1 VTEVSTDF
9 SQVTAVI
16 LAGGLGTRLRSVVAD
31 RPKVLAEIGGKPF
44 LTYLFDQLIAAG
56 CRSVVLCTGY
66 LGEQIQQTF
75 GDQFDGLDLRYSQE
89 TQPLGTAGAVR
100 LALPILLRSDPV
112 LVMNGDS
119 YCDADLRA
127 YWNWYRDCRPAAS
140 LLLTQVSNSG
150 RYGSVVIDNGGG
162 IVQFREK
169 SKNESPGSINAGMYF
184 LRREVLAAI
193 PAKTIVSL
201 EYDVFPKLVGQGLYG
216 FATQGRFL
224 DIGTPEDFALAEAF
238 FAA

>member
-1 VTEVSTDF
+1 MTEVSTDF

-16 LAGGLGTRLRSVVAD
+16 LAGGSGTRLRSVVAD
-31 RPKVLAEIGGKPF
+31 RPKVLAEIHGKPF
-44 LTYLFDQLIAAG
+44 LAYLFDQLITAG

-66 LGEQIQQTF
+66 LGAQIQQTF
-75 GDQFDGLDLRYSQE
+75 GDQFDRLDLRYSQE
-89 TQPLGTAGAVR
+89 PQPLGTAGAVR
-100 LALPILLRSDPV
+100 LALPMLTSDPV
-112 LVMNGDS
+112 WVMNGDS

-127 YWNWYRDCRPAAS
+127 YWHWYRNCQPVAS

-169 SKNESPGSINAGMYF
+169 SKNDSPGSINAGMYF

-193 PAKTIVSL
+193 PAKSMVSL

-216 FATQGRFL
+216 FAAQGRFL